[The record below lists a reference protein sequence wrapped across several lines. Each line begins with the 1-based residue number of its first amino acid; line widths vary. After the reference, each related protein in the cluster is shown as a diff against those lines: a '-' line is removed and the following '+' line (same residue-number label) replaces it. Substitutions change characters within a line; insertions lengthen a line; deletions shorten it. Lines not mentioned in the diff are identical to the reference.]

1 MPALALGPWEACGR
15 RPVLRQA
22 SVPAAWR
29 APPGVGPALEGVLP
43 GGGGEP
49 TSGRRGGEGPA
60 DGGAWEGGGHPP
72 GSGERAVLGA
82 VRSAVPGPPPL
93 LWVTGGSLVL
103 VFRGLQVSGQL
114 PRVRA
119 SVSVSHSPG
128 RGDSPSLR
136 APGERVTASPGVW
149 GGWRCRL
156 LEALPGLRGG
166 PAKP

>member
-1 MPALALGPWEACGR
+1 M
-15 RPVLRQA
+15 LRQA

-29 APPGVGPALEGVLP
+29 APLGVGPALEGVLP

-93 LWVTGGSLVL
+93 LWVTMSAAGYLPSQLRDQRLLSRESAPPQPRDHSLSASLPESVIHL
-103 VFRGLQVSGQL
+103 ISTCLQVEECLLS
-114 PRVRA
+114 RA
-119 SVSVSHSPG
+119 NCISHPG
-128 RGDSPSLR
+128 DL
-136 APGERVTASPGVW
+136 
-149 GGWRCRL
+149 RL
-156 LEALPGLRGG
+156 LS
-166 PAKP
+166 PAMNAYSAARSVLSAA